1 MCYLLITSV
10 CLGNCSRVMDA
21 FLPSLLGLF
30 PMKACEL
37 LKEKVLLSYFHIPG
51 LWSTYFSVPS

>member
-10 CLGNCSRVMDA
+10 CLGNRSCVLDT

-30 PMKACEL
+30 PVQAGEL
-37 LKEKVLLSYFHIPG
+37 LKGKVLLSYFPSPG
-51 LWSTYFSVPS
+51 LESTYMSIAS